1 MRYLP
6 STRPHK
12 PRKISPDGSE
22 RARRHRV
29 VASLF
34 ATARARSSS
43 ALRPPAATSSAPPEN
58 VIDLHSHILP
68 GIDDGPSDMATSV
81 EMARRAG
88 AAGVR
93 KIIATPHV
101 DHKYDT
107 RAATI
112 HSAVEALNDRLAREQ
127 VPVEVL
133 PGAEVAAHRI
143 PELGARELA
152 ELGLGGG
159 PYLLV
164 EAPLSAS
171 AGDFEIFLGE
181 RPPSERRYVLAHPE
195 RSPTL
200 QRDPERLQRLLLAG
214 TLMSITASS
223 LSGRFGSTVR
233 RFAISLLEQ
242 GMVHNVAS
250 DMHDL
255 RGRPPGISEHLR
267 AVAGTLP
274 GLEELEPYFTHEVPT
289 AIIAGRS
296 VALPP
301 RLERARRTGLG
312 LGRMVRAAR
321 PRR

>member
-1 MRYLP
+1 MHGP
-6 STRPHK
+6 SELSLAFRHC
-12 PRKISPDGSE
+12 PRAVVV
-22 RARRHRV
+22 RA
-29 VASLF
+29 
-34 ATARARSSS
+34 ARA
-43 ALRPPAATSSAPPEN
+43 APPAATSSAPPDT

-68 GIDDGPSDMATSV
+68 GIDDGPSDMATAV

-93 KIIATPHV
+93 KILATPHV

-112 HSAVEALNDRLAREQ
+112 HAAVKALNDRLAREQ

-133 PGAEVAAHRI
+133 AGAEVAAHRI
-143 PELGARELA
+143 PELGSRELA

-164 EAPLSAS
+164 EAPLSAT
-171 AGDFEIFLGE
+171 AGDFEIFLNE

-200 QRDPERLQRLLLAG
+200 QRDPERLHRLLLAG
-214 TLMSITASS
+214 TVMSITASS
-223 LSGRFGSTVR
+223 LSGRFGSAVR
-233 RFAISLLEQ
+233 SFAISLLEQ

-267 AVAGTLP
+267 AAAGKLP
-274 GLEELEPYFTHEVPT
+274 GLDELEAYLTHEVP
-289 AIIAGRS
+289 AAVIAGRS

-301 RLERARRTGLG
+301 RLERARRTGFG
-312 LGRMVRAAR
+312 LGRIVRGAR